1 MRTIALD
8 GPSGAGKSTVA
19 KLVAKQLGIHYVET
33 GAMYRTLGWYLLQE
47 GVCLS
52 DEAAVEDALSSVS
65 ATIQFSG
72 GVQRMY
78 IAGQDVTDLLR
89 AQDVGEAASK
99 IAVYPCVRD
108 KLLGLQRELA
118 VRYDVIMDGRDI
130 GTAVLPDAGVKI
142 YLTASVEERA
152 RRRYQ
157 ELCDK
162 GETGFSQEAIQEEI
176 ASRDYRD
183 THRAIAPLR
192 QAEDAVM
199 VDSTQLTVQEVVD
212 RICTLAG
219 GKVS

>member
-1 MRTIALD
+1 M
-8 GPSGAGKSTVA
+8 
-19 KLVAKQLGIHYVET
+19 
-33 GAMYRTLGWYLLQE
+33 
-47 GVCLS
+47 
-52 DEAAVEDALSSVS
+52 
-65 ATIQFSG
+65 
-72 GVQRMY
+72 
-78 IAGQDVTDLLR
+78 
-89 AQDVGEAASK
+89 
-99 IAVYPCVRD
+99 
-108 KLLGLQRELA
+108 
-118 VRYDVIMDGRDI
+118 RYDVIMDGRDI

>member
-1 MRTIALD
+1 
-8 GPSGAGKSTVA
+8 
-19 KLVAKQLGIHYVET
+19 
-33 GAMYRTLGWYLLQE
+33 
-47 GVCLS
+47 
-52 DEAAVEDALSSVS
+52 
-65 ATIQFSG
+65 
-72 GVQRMY
+72 MY

-162 GETGFSQEAIQEEI
+162 GETGFTQEAIQEEI

-183 THRAIAPLR
+183 THRSIAPLR